1 MRPPRR
7 ARLWQ
12 VRLDLAA
19 EAAAAIEAVEAALEA
34 ATLAVSRFE
43 RAKGRRWRFEAIMEK
58 RPAAAFLAG
67 IAKLAG
73 LPRDRVHV
81 EPLPPRDWVAQARAK
96 LPAIRAGRFF
106 IRGAHVRRRSP
117 RDSIPILLE
126 AGTAF
131 GTGRHQT
138 TRGCLLA
145 LDALAGRPIARPLDL
160 GCGSGLLALAMA
172 KLWRVPVLAADNDPA
187 AVAVA
192 RENAAKNGVA
202 ALVRAVRSEGYAAA
216 ALKRRAPFDLVVA
229 NILADPLIALAP
241 DLARHLMPGGRAIL
255 SGFLVEQARALTAA
269 HRKAGL
275 RLERRLRLGDWSVL
289 QFRKPG
295 RAGRRRGAAQ

>member
-1 MRPPRR
+1 MKRPHG

-12 VRLDLAA
+12 LRLEPAA
-19 EAAAAIEAVEAALEA
+19 DAVEAVEAVEAAIETA
-34 ATLAVSRFE
+34 ALSVSRFATA
-43 RAKGRRWRFEAIMEK
+43 RGKRWRIEAILGK
-58 RPAAAFLAG
+58 PPAAAFLAG
-67 IAKLAG
+67 VAKLAG
-73 LPRDRVHV
+73 LPRGRVHV
-81 EPLPPRDWVAQARAK
+81 EPLQARDWVAEAHAK
-96 LPAIRAGRFF
+96 LPPIRAGRFF
-106 IRGAHVRRRSP
+106 IRGAHVRTRPPRR
-117 RDSIPILLE
+117 SIPILLE

-131 GTGRHQT
+131 GTGRHET
-138 TRGCLLA
+138 TRGCLSMI
-145 LDALAGRPIARPLDL
+145 DALAREPIERPLDL

-172 KLWRVPVLAADNDPA
+172 KLWRVSVLAADNDPA

-192 RENAAKNGVA
+192 RENAATNGVA

-229 NILADPLIALAP
+229 NILADPLVALAP

-255 SGFLVEQARALTAA
+255 SGFLVEQERALIAA

-295 RAGRRRGAAQ
+295 RAGRGQAQ